1 MKQMKSK
8 GFMGLEHWK
17 LIALYLLIY
26 DIVTINLSY
35 LSDYGFVLICSI
47 QKYLQSILWHLLNLH
62 HFIRYLV

>member
-17 LIALYLLIY
+17 LIALYLLIM
-26 DIVTINLSY
+26 ILSQLIFLI

-47 QKYLQSILWHLLNLH
+47 QKYLRVSYGI
-62 HFIRYLV
+62 Y